1 MMRPHQ
7 KTALDGPYYKER
19 KSALGVNGGV
29 PGMIFAPL
37 PQLVLVVF
45 GFASGYGVREW
56 SARRRRAA
64 AREKYYK
71 ENPEMR
77 RLLGV

>member
-1 MMRPHQ
+1 
-7 KTALDGPYYKER
+7 
-19 KSALGVNGGV
+19 
-29 PGMIFAPL
+29 MIFALL

-56 SARRRRAA
+56 IARRRRAA

-71 ENPEMR
+71 ENPEIR
-77 RLLGV
+77 RLLGVRNN